1 TLRFGSKPAVA
12 AAIKNPTAAPTG
24 AVIAKISQ
32 NKEVTSSFNRLPLR
46 KSATR
51 RPPEHTRERHSVA
64 RVQPSVH
71 NERLPVDV
79 ARGVAAQPGD
89 RLGDLLRR
97 GDVSGRQGVHRA
109 PLDQAPVF
117 ASVEARRIRI
127 AQPGISPIPSNP

>member
-1 TLRFGSKPAVA
+1 MTAGRLIRSRPSIRTFQNGLSLRYEKQNRQMKACITLRFGSKPAVA

-71 NERLPVDV
+71 
-79 ARGVAAQPGD
+79 
-89 RLGDLLRR
+89 
-97 GDVSGRQGVHRA
+97 
-109 PLDQAPVF
+109 
-117 ASVEARRIRI
+117 
-127 AQPGISPIPSNP
+127 